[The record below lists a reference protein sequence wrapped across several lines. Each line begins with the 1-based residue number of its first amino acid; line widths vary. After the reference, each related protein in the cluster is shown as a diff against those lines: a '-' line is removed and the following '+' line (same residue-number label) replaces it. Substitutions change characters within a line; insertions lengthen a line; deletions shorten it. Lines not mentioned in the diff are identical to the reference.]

1 MLIRDRGE
9 EARAHGETLVMTN
22 GCFDMIH
29 PGQVQYLKE
38 AKALGD
44 RLLVAVN
51 SDESVSRL
59 KGPSRP
65 INPLDHRMAV
75 LAGLESVDWV
85 VPFGE
90 DTPEH
95 LICRI
100 LPDILVKGGDY
111 TIEEIAGGSCVQNN
125 GGEVII
131 LSFKDNCST
140 TAIVKR
146 IQAEEATD

>member
-1 MLIRDRGE
+1 M
-9 EARAHGETLVMTN
+9 
-22 GCFDMIH
+22 
-29 PGQVQYLKE
+29 
-38 AKALGD
+38 
-44 RLLVAVN
+44 AVN
-51 SDESVSRL
+51 SDASVARL
-59 KGPSRP
+59 KGPTRP

-90 DTPEH
+90 DTPER
-95 LICRI
+95 LICRV

-111 TIEEIAGGSCVQNN
+111 KVAEVAGGQCVQAN

-140 TAIVKR
+140 TAIVKK
-146 IQAEEATD
+146 IQENEA